1 MLDELDIRNIA
12 IIDHLHLRFQAG
24 LTVLTGETG
33 AGKSIIIDA
42 LGILLGGRAGVDLI
56 REGETQARVEGVFEA
71 PDDVMFSATLAEFG
85 LEGEDATLILAR
97 ELSRTGRNTA
107 RVNGR
112 AVPLSVLQRV
122 SERLVDIHG
131 QTEHLALLRA
141 SDQLAILDRFAG
153 LGARREQMAA
163 LVRKLRGLRAEIARL
178 SGDQREAARR
188 LDLLRFQVE
197 EIDRA
202 ALSVEEEATVAA
214 EIQFLAGAEKLR
226 QLAGQLHAVLA
237 GGDDTTSAEDILG
250 SAVHLAAEIVRIDPT
265 QDERAG
271 GLAAVL
277 GDVQEIARE
286 IRRYADAVEEDPQR
300 LAALL
305 ERQELIRTLKRKY
318 GATVEEVL
326 AFRAEAAREAAT
338 ISHSDERRAELAD
351 EEEQAARAAGTLAGA
366 LSAARCQAAVQLAE
380 RVQQELASL
389 NMGGAAFQVRLSRRH
404 DAEGLAIEPSSG
416 PSVAPAQSGTEDQTS
431 PFAFDLTGIDQVEFL
446 VAPNVGETPKPVARR
461 TARTAS
467 GRGRIASGG
476 ETSRI
481 MLALKSALSEA
492 DQTATLVF
500 DEVDVGVGGRSGR
513 VIGEKLWQL
522 AKHHQLLCIT
532 HLPQVAVFGDH
543 HQKISKA
550 VQGGRT
556 STAVDPLDEAERI
569 EELAQMVGGIAVS
582 VTTRR
587 AAQDLLTQAQQWKA
601 MADHG

>member
-71 PDDVMFSATLAEFG
+71 PDDIMFSATLAEFG

-163 LVRKLRGLRAEIARL
+163 LVRKLRGLRAAIARL

-214 EIQFLAGAEKLR
+214 EIQILAGAEKLR

-265 QDERAG
+265 QDERTG

-446 VAPNVGETPKPVARR
+446 VAPNVGESPKPVA
-461 TARTAS
+461 
-467 GRGRIASGG
+467 RIASGG

-556 STAVDPLDEAERI
+556 STAVDPLDEAGRI

-582 VTTRR
+582 VTARR

>member
-1 MLDELDIRNIA
+1 MLDELDIRNFA
-12 IIDHLHLRFQAG
+12 IIDHVHLQFQAG

-56 REGETQARVEGVFEA
+56 REGEAQARVEGVFLI
-71 PDDVMFSATLAEFG
+71 PDDAMLCATLAEYG
-85 LEGEDATLILAR
+85 LDGEDGALILAR
-97 ELSRTGRNTA
+97 ELSRTGRSTA

-112 AVPLSVLQRV
+112 AVPLSVVQRV

-141 SDQLAILDRFAG
+141 ADQLEILDRYAG

-163 LVRKLRGLRAEIARL
+163 LVRKLRDVRAAIARL

-202 ALSVEEEATVAA
+202 ALSVDEEAALTA
-214 EIQFLAGAEKLR
+214 EVRVLAGAEKLR

-237 GGDDTTSAEDILG
+237 GGDDTTSAEDVLG
-250 SAVHLAAEIVRIDPT
+250 NAVHLAAEIARIDST
-265 QDERAG
+265 QEENAG
-271 GLAAVL
+271 GLTAAL
-277 GDVQEIARE
+277 GDVQEIARAV
-286 IRRYADAVEEDPQR
+286 RRYTDALEDDPQR
-300 LAALL
+300 LATLQ

-318 GATVEEVL
+318 GASVEEVL
-326 AFRAEAAREAAT
+326 AFRAEAAREAAA

-351 EEEQAARAAGTLAGA
+351 EEARVAREAAALADE
-366 LSAARCQAAVQLAE
+366 LSAARRQAALHLAE
-380 RVQQELASL
+380 RVQRELASL
-389 NMGGAAFQVRLSRRH
+389 NMGGAAFQVRLSRHH
-404 DAEGLAIEPSSG
+404 DPNGLAVEPAPDMPAS
-416 PSVAPAQSGTEDQTS
+416 PAQNDTETR
-431 PFAFDLTGIDQVEFL
+431 PPPYAFDLTGVDQVEFL
-446 VAPNVGETPKPVARR
+446 VAPNVGESPKPVA
-461 TARTAS
+461 
-467 GRGRIASGG
+467 RIASGG

-492 DQTATLVF
+492 DRTATLVF

-522 AKHHQLLCIT
+522 AKHHQVLCIT

-543 HQKISKA
+543 HQKIRKV

-556 STAVDPLDEAERI
+556 STAVDPLADLERV
-569 EELAQMVGGIAVS
+569 EELAQMVGGLAVS
-582 VTTRR
+582 TTTRR
-587 AAQDLLTQAQQWKA
+587 AAQELLTQADQWKA
-601 MADHG
+601 TAGNA